1 MSNIINIMVDD
12 LSSSEK
18 KSDEKHIRGNLR
30 DILERSV
37 KNTSQFQIDQINEN
51 ILVAFDN
58 VVSIISNI
66 QDNKS
71 NKDIDINTVSFTLSI
86 DSSGKASL
94 FSLVQSDVKIQTGIT
109 FNLKVKN
116 ND

>member
-12 LSSSEK
+12 FSSGER
-18 KSDEKHIRGNLR
+18 KSDEKHMRGNLR

-37 KNTSQFQIDQINEN
+37 KNTSKFQMDQINEN
-51 ILVAFDN
+51 ILVAFDD
-58 VVSIISNI
+58 VVSLISNI

-71 NKDIDINTVSFTLSI
+71 NKNIDIDTVSFTLAI

-94 FSLVQSDVKIQTGIT
+94 FSLVQSEVKIKTGIT
-109 FNLKVKN
+109 FNLKVKK
-116 ND
+116 